1 VANQPVLEP
10 QQNLLKARVHS
21 IKPKLAVNG
30 TAKRI
35 RIKMKKTLLVIAGP
49 TAVGK
54 TALCVEMAKSLKTE
68 IISADSRQFYQELRI
83 GTAKPSLEEQGG
95 VKHHFIDSHSIHDY
109 FSPGDFER
117 EALKILSDLF
127 EIHDLVI
134 LTGGS
139 GLYLKAL
146 MEGLDDMPDVDLALR
161 ENLMHA
167 LELDGLGKLF
177 AQLQELDPEYAALV
191 DAQNPQ
197 RVVRALEVCLSTGH
211 SYTSFRN
218 QQKSDRP
225 FEMIKI
231 CLDRPREE
239 LYARIDL
246 RMEGMLAAG
255 LVQEA
260 KDFEAFQDRYALK
273 TLGYKE
279 VYGHFRGEYNEAE
292 MLRLLKR
299 NSRHYAKK
307 QLTWF
312 RHQDDFEFVHPDQA
326 FAYIQ
331 GKLK

>member
-1 VANQPVLEP
+1 
-10 QQNLLKARVHS
+10 
-21 IKPKLAVNG
+21 
-30 TAKRI
+30 
-35 RIKMKKTLLVIAGP
+35 MKKTLLVIAGP

-54 TALCVEMAKSLKTE
+54 TALCVEMAKSFHTE
-68 IISADSRQFYQELRI
+68 IISADSRQFYKELSI
-83 GTAKPSLEEQGG
+83 GTAKPSAEEQDG
-95 VKHHFIDSHSIHDY
+95 VIHHFIDSHSIHDY

-117 EALKILSDLF
+117 DALKVLTKLF
-127 EIHDLVI
+127 HTHDVVI

-161 ENLMHA
+161 TSLMNR
-167 LELDGLGKLF
+167 LETEGLEKCF
-177 AQLQELDPEYAALV
+177 AQLQALDHEYAAKV

-197 RVVRALEVCLSTGH
+197 RVIRALEVCLSTGK

-218 QQKSDRP
+218 QQKAERP
-225 FEMIKI
+225 FEMLKI

-246 RMEGMLAAG
+246 RMDNMLAAG
-255 LVQEA
+255 LIQEA
-260 KDFEAFQDRYALK
+260 KDFEGFQDRYALK

-279 VYGHFRGEYNEAE
+279 VYGYFRGEYDESE
-292 MLRLLKR
+292 MIRLLKR

-312 RHQDDFEFVHPDQA
+312 RHQDDFEFVHPEKA
-326 FAYIQ
+326 LAYIQ

>member
-1 VANQPVLEP
+1 
-10 QQNLLKARVHS
+10 
-21 IKPKLAVNG
+21 
-30 TAKRI
+30 
-35 RIKMKKTLLVIAGP
+35 MKKTLLVIAGP

-54 TALCVEMAKSLKTE
+54 TALCVEMAKSLHTE
-68 IISADSRQFYQELRI
+68 IISADSRQFYQELSI

-95 VKHHFIDSHSIHDY
+95 VTHHFIDSHSIHDY

-117 EALKILSDLF
+117 EALQVLTNLF
-127 EIHDLVI
+127 ETHDVVI

-146 MEGLDDMPDVDLALR
+146 MEGLDDMPDVDLDLR
-161 ENLMHA
+161 ADLMHR
-167 LELDGLGKLF
+167 LEVEGLEKLYTN
-177 AQLQELDPEYAALV
+177 LQDVDPEYASKV

-197 RVVRALEVCLSTGH
+197 RVVRALEVCLSTGK

-225 FEMIKI
+225 FELIKI

-239 LYARIDL
+239 LYARIDS
-246 RMEGMLAAG
+246 RMDQMLEAG
-255 LVQEA
+255 LMQEA
-260 KDFEAFQDRYALK
+260 KDFEAYQDRYALK

-279 VYGHFRGEYNEAE
+279 VYGYFRGEYDETE
-292 MLRLLKR
+292 MVRLLKR

-326 FAYIQ
+326 FNFIQ

>member
-1 VANQPVLEP
+1 
-10 QQNLLKARVHS
+10 
-21 IKPKLAVNG
+21 
-30 TAKRI
+30 
-35 RIKMKKTLLVIAGP
+35 MKKTLLVIAGP

-54 TALCVEMAKSLKTE
+54 TALCVEMAKSLHTE
-68 IISADSRQFYQELRI
+68 IISADSRQFYQELSI

-95 VKHHFIDSHSIHDY
+95 VTHHFIDSHSIHDY

-117 EALKILSDLF
+117 EALQVLTNLF
-127 EIHDLVI
+127 ETHDVVI

-146 MEGLDDMPDVDLALR
+146 MEGLDDMPDVDLDLR
-161 ENLMHA
+161 SDLMHR
-167 LELDGLGKLF
+167 LEVEGLEKLYTN
-177 AQLQELDPEYAALV
+177 LQDVDPEYASKV

-197 RVVRALEVCLSTGH
+197 RVVRALEVCLSTGK

-225 FEMIKI
+225 FELIKI

-239 LYARIDL
+239 LYARIDA
-246 RMEGMLAAG
+246 RMDKMLEAG
-255 LVQEA
+255 LMQEA
-260 KDFEAFQDRYALK
+260 KDFEAYQDRYALK

-279 VYGHFRGEYNEAE
+279 VYGYFRGEYDKTE
-292 MLRLLKR
+292 MVRLLKR

-326 FAYIQ
+326 FNFIQ

>member
-1 VANQPVLEP
+1 
-10 QQNLLKARVHS
+10 
-21 IKPKLAVNG
+21 
-30 TAKRI
+30 
-35 RIKMKKTLLVIAGP
+35 MKKTLLVIAGP

-54 TALCVEMAKSLKTE
+54 TALCVEMAKSFHTE
-68 IISADSRQFYQELRI
+68 IISADSRQFYKELSI
-83 GTAKPSLEEQGG
+83 GTAKPSAEEQGG
-95 VKHHFIDSHSIHDY
+95 IKHHFIDSHSIHDY

-117 EALKILSDLF
+117 EALKVLTHLFLS
-127 EIHDLVI
+127 HDLVI

-146 MEGLDDMPDVDLALR
+146 MEGLDDMPDVDLDLR
-161 ENLMHA
+161 ENLMKA
-167 LELDGLGKLF
+167 LDTDGLENLF
-177 AQLQELDPEYAALV
+177 AQLQSLDPEYAAKV

-197 RVVRALEVCLSTGH
+197 RVVRALEVCLSTGK

-218 QQKSDRP
+218 QEKADRP
-225 FEMIKI
+225 FEMLKI

-246 RMEGMLAAG
+246 RMDNMLNAG

-260 KDFEAFQDRYALK
+260 KDFEGFQDRYALK

-279 VYGHFRGEYNEAE
+279 VYGYFRGEYDESE
-292 MLRLLKR
+292 MIRLLKR

-312 RHQDDFEFVHPDQA
+312 RHQDDFEFVHPEKA
-326 FAYIQ
+326 MAYIQ
-331 GKLK
+331 ARLK

>member
-1 VANQPVLEP
+1 
-10 QQNLLKARVHS
+10 
-21 IKPKLAVNG
+21 
-30 TAKRI
+30 
-35 RIKMKKTLLVIAGP
+35 MKKTLLVIAGP

-54 TALCVEMAKSLKTE
+54 TALCVEMAKSFHTE
-68 IISADSRQFYQELRI
+68 IISADSRQFYQELSI

-117 EALKILSDLF
+117 DALKVLTHLFLS
-127 EIHDLVI
+127 HDVVI

-146 MEGLDDMPDVDLALR
+146 MEGLDDMPDVDLTLR
-161 ENLMHA
+161 ENLMKS
-167 LELDGLGKLF
+167 LNTDGLANLF
-177 AQLQELDPEYAALV
+177 TQLQRLDPAYASKV
-191 DAQNPQ
+191 DVQNPQ
-197 RVVRALEVCLSTGH
+197 RVVRALEVCLSTGK

-218 QQKSDRP
+218 QQKADRP
-225 FEMIKI
+225 FEMLKI

-239 LYARIDL
+239 LYTRIDL
-246 RMEGMLAAG
+246 RMEHMLKAG

-260 KDFEAFQDRYALK
+260 KTFEGFQDRYALK

-279 VYGHFRGEYNEAE
+279 VYGYFRGEYDETE
-292 MLRLLKR
+292 MVRLLKR

-312 RHQDDFEFVHPDQA
+312 RHQDDFEFIHPDQA
-326 FAYIQ
+326 LAYVQ
-331 GKLK
+331 AKLK

>member
-1 VANQPVLEP
+1 VE
-10 QQNLLKARVHS
+10 NLLAQVLQRSLPKTHVHS
-21 IKPKLAVNG
+21 IKQKQVVNG
-30 TAKRI
+30 TVKRI
-35 RIKMKKTLLVIAGP
+35 RINMKKTLLVIAGP

-54 TALCVEMAKSLKTE
+54 TALCVEMAKSFHTE
-68 IISADSRQFYQELRI
+68 IISADSRQFYKELSI
-83 GTAKPSLEEQGG
+83 GTAKPSAEEQDG
-95 VKHHFIDSHSIHDY
+95 VIHHFIDSHSIHDY

-117 EALKILSDLF
+117 EALKILTHLF
-127 EIHDLVI
+127 LTHDVVI

-146 MEGLDDMPDVDLALR
+146 MEGLDDMPDVDLDLR
-161 ENLMHA
+161 TSLMNR
-167 LELDGLGKLF
+167 LETEGLEKCF
-177 AQLQELDPEYAALV
+177 AQLQALDPEYAAKV

-197 RVVRALEVCLSTGH
+197 RVIRALEVCLSTGK

-218 QQKSDRP
+218 QQKAERP
-225 FEMIKI
+225 FEMLKI

-246 RMEGMLAAG
+246 RMDHMLDAG

-260 KDFEAFQDRYALK
+260 KEFEGFQDRYALK

-279 VYGHFRGEYNEAE
+279 VYGYFRGEYDEAE
-292 MLRLLKR
+292 MTRLLKR

-312 RHQDDFEFVHPDQA
+312 RHQDDFEFVHPEKA
-326 FAYIQ
+326 LTYVQ

>member
-1 VANQPVLEP
+1 LN
-10 QQNLLKARVHS
+10 
-21 IKPKLAVNG
+21 
-30 TAKRI
+30 
-35 RIKMKKTLLVIAGP
+35 
-49 TAVGK
+49 
-54 TALCVEMAKSLKTE
+54 TE
-68 IISADSRQFYQELRI
+68 IISADSRQFYQELSI

-117 EALKILSDLF
+117 EALIILTDLF
-127 EIHDLVI
+127 QSHDVVI

-146 MEGLDDMPDVDLALR
+146 MEGLDDMPDVDLTLR
-161 ENLMHA
+161 ENLMKA
-167 LELDGLGKLF
+167 LETDGLEKLF
-177 AQLQELDPEYAALV
+177 LQLQALDPEYAAKV

-197 RVVRALEVCLSTGH
+197 RIVRALEVCLSTGK
-211 SYTSFRN
+211 SYTSFRS

-246 RMEGMLAAG
+246 RMDHMLDAG

-260 KDFEAFQDRYALK
+260 KDFEAFQDLYALK

-279 VYGHFRGEYNEAE
+279 VYGYFREDYDESE
-292 MLRLLKR
+292 MIRLLKR

-331 GKLK
+331 AKLK

>member
-1 VANQPVLEP
+1 
-10 QQNLLKARVHS
+10 
-21 IKPKLAVNG
+21 
-30 TAKRI
+30 
-35 RIKMKKTLLVIAGP
+35 MKKTLLVIAGP

-54 TALCVEMAKSLKTE
+54 TALCVEMAKSLPTE
-68 IISADSRQFYQELRI
+68 IISADSRQFYQELSI
-83 GTAKPSLEEQGG
+83 GTAKPSADEQGG

-117 EALKILSDLF
+117 DALQVLTDLF
-127 EIHDLVI
+127 STHDVVI

-139 GLYLKAL
+139 GLYLKAV
-146 MEGLDDMPDVDLALR
+146 MEGLDDMPDVDLILR
-161 ENLMHA
+161 LNLMDR
-167 LELDGLGKLF
+167 LVNDGLEKLF
-177 AQLQELDPEYAALV
+177 TQLQALDPEYAAKV

-197 RVVRALEVCLSTGH
+197 RVVRALEVCLSTGK

-218 QQKSDRP
+218 QQKADRP

-246 RMEGMLAAG
+246 RMEQMLAAG

-260 KDFEAFQDRYALK
+260 KDFAEFQDRYALK

-279 VYGHFRGEYNEAE
+279 VYGFFRGEYNETE
-292 MLRLLKR
+292 MVRLLKR

-312 RHQDDFEFVHPDQA
+312 RHQDDFEFIHPDQA
-326 FAYIQ
+326 LAYIQ
-331 GKLK
+331 AKLK